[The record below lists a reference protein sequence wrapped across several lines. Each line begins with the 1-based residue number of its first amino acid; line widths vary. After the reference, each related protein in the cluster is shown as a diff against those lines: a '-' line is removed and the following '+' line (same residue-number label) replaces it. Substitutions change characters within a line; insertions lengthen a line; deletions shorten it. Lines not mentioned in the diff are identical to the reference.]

1 LVEIGLFVV
10 KEMMTNPDDALAF
23 IQSIQEKVKT
33 DVESR
38 VLCMVAI
45 GDIKLKSLGAVDD
58 VKALVEEGGELMDTI
73 DGITS
78 VHARYYDLCGEY
90 NKVLVAMTT
99 GGSCDLSSGQR

>member
-58 VKALVEEGGELMDTI
+58 VKVSHQLAPPLSRTFPPLGISGGRRGV
-73 DGITS
+73 DG
-78 VHARYYDLCGEY
+78 Y
-90 NKVLVAMTT
+90 N
-99 GGSCDLSSGQR
+99 